1 MNPVTVAAVVI
12 AVTICAVAAYVL
24 WTWQDRKRQA
34 EKADLRWL
42 LNRAAARR
50 DEAEAQLREMAGE
63 DEWEQREFW
72 VIAAELGSDEGGSQ

>member
-1 MNPVTVAAVVI
+1 MNPVTVAAVV
-12 AVTICAVAAYVL
+12 VTFVACCVASYVL
-24 WTWQDRKRQA
+24 LQVQA
-34 EKADLRWL
+34 GRYETQKADLRWL

-72 VIAAELGSDEGGSQ
+72 VIAAELGSDEGGNR